1 MTKENLFK
9 LMKTAE
15 NNGFIQLEDGFKLVS
30 KDWMIKNIITT
41 NISKEDLAKELDC
54 YAWREIDSS
63 FLVQFFLK
71 NKELKC
77 PGFYLLDKDNY
88 IHSDSFNI
96 DFPYDIETISGT
108 RCYVLTYYDRDNMKV
123 VELGYMAKSV
133 AEEIFSLFAN
143 LFTDVSIYTLK
154 DDTSY
159 DADNIDENAWSKIS

>member
-1 MTKENLFK
+1 MTKESLFK
-9 LMKTAE
+9 LMEKAKKNGLVQLD
-15 NNGFIQLEDGFKLVS
+15 NNFKIVT
-30 KDWMIKNIITT
+30 KDWMIKNIIPS

-71 NKELKC
+71 NKELKF
-77 PGFYLLDKDNY
+77 PGFYLLDENNF
-88 IHSDSFNI
+88 ICSDSFNI

-108 RCYVLTYYDRDNMKV
+108 RCYVLTYYSNDMKII
-123 VELGYMAKSV
+123 ELGYMAKSV

>member
-1 MTKENLFK
+1 MPHF
-9 LMKTAE
+9 
-15 NNGFIQLEDGFKLVS
+15 FINSNQVTDNK
-30 KDWMIKNIITT
+30 
-41 NISKEDLAKELDC
+41 IS
-54 YAWREIDSS
+54 IS
-63 FLVQFFLK
+63 
-71 NKELKC
+71 
-77 PGFYLLDKDNY
+77 DKDNY